1 MEPSTI
7 HQNYI
12 TMFLLD
18 LFAAKVAFIAMV
30 VSLIVIPAWIL
41 LVAFTKKKGKADS
54 IDAPEEEPTAEEA
67 PTAEK
72 DPAEMA

>member
-1 MEPSTI
+1 
-7 HQNYI
+7 
-12 TMFLLD
+12 MFLLD

-41 LVAFTKKKGKADS
+41 LVAFTKKKGKSDS
-54 IDAPEEEPTAEEA
+54 IGAPEKE

>member
-1 MEPSTI
+1 
-7 HQNYI
+7 
-12 TMFLLD
+12 MFLLD